1 MDNEGLSFSLK
12 LLDKCLKKKKDK
24 ELLEKG
30 GKIIAVI
37 RRLRRTYNVLVRD
50 EKGEEI
56 PITIHQLHELFSY
69 YFSDR
74 ARVKYLQVLSEERS
88 HDLIEIANL
97 REDLRKAQARIEQLE
112 RE

>member
-1 MDNEGLSFSLK
+1 
-12 LLDKCLKKKKDK
+12 LDKCLKKKKDK

-56 PITIHQLHELFSY
+56 PITIH
-69 YFSDR
+69 
-74 ARVKYLQVLSEERS
+74 
-88 HDLIEIANL
+88 
-97 REDLRKAQARIEQLE
+97 
-112 RE
+112 